1 MIAVGIGRIIQQG
14 SAVAIISLGT
24 RLQEV
29 QKAAELLFKKHNI
42 NCTIADA
49 RFAKPIDEKL
59 IRNLAKN
66 HQILVTIEEGS
77 IGGFGSYVNNYLL
90 QNDMFGN
97 NHLIIRNLFIPD
109 LFIEQATQD
118 EQYEECGLNAKQIFS
133 TISEILEM
141 KSKPLSKEKITEQA
155 C

>member
-1 MIAVGIGRIIQQG
+1 MCESGSRCLTQIAPYIEING
-14 SAVAIISLGT
+14 SYGT
-24 RLQEV
+24 
-29 QKAAELLFKKHNI
+29 
-42 NCTIADA
+42 
-49 RFAKPIDEKL
+49 
-59 IRNLAKN
+59 
-66 HQILVTIEEGS
+66 TIEEGS

-109 LFIEQATQD
+109 LFTEQATQD